1 MIRKYMMANM
11 PIISG
16 RTDMMPPLL
25 PPPPG
30 VGAIA
35 YAKSIMK
42 IRPPGPR
49 IVGRAAHGFYPKPM
63 AAS

>member
-1 MIRKYMMANM
+1 
-11 PIISG
+11 
-16 RTDMMPPLL
+16 MPPLL

-30 VGAIA
+30 DGAMA

-42 IRPPGPR
+42 IRPPNPGK
-49 IVGRAAHGFYPKPM
+49 VGRAAHGFYPKPL